1 MFAKGF
7 TRKKRTLHCYA
18 QCKVLWATLHKAR
31 LAALYAICL
40 QIFRYLAQK
49 LLEIRKYSCVVSIQ
63 SNEKSDYASYAQSLC
78 NVAHIYTK
86 KCVPTR
92 KTHFVKSV
100 IFYLG
105 SVALNE
111 YNRAVCLIICGTVAV
126 TVFCKEVIIQE
137 ACILSSVFI

>member
-18 QCKVLWATLHKAR
+18 QCKILWATLHKAR

-86 KCVPTR
+86 KVR
-92 KTHFVKSV
+92 SHKEN
-100 IFYLG
+100 
-105 SVALNE
+105 AL
-111 YNRAVCLIICGTVAV
+111 CKISIIL
-126 TVFCKEVIIQE
+126 FRIS
-137 ACILSSVFI
+137 SSVQVQLSRLPYYMRHCSRGRLL